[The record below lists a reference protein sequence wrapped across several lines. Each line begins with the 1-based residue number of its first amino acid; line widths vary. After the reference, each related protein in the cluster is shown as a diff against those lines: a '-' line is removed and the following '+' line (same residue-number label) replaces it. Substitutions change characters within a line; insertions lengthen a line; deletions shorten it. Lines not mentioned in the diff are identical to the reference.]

1 MTAST
6 PEEHSGQAALL
17 DLPPV
22 RSGATPEPAADP
34 VDIARVVVDSPLPHL
49 DRPFDYRIPAAMAG
63 AVTVGCRVT
72 VRFSGR
78 VRSGFVVERVREPD
92 PGGRL
97 AELQRVDSS
106 VPVLTAEV
114 LALAQEVAARYA
126 GVTWDVL
133 RAAVPSRVAAV
144 EKKLDLPTDVTRWNG
159 RSSSDDDGSRSSDGA
174 AGTADGDAASADGG
188 SSSDD
193 AGPRPGDGGAATT
206 PTPEPAATGAHATV
220 GGVDPGTSD
229 ESDGAAA
236 PESRPTGIARP
247 DGAAHTDAPDPAF
260 ALYPRGAAFLEHVR
274 SGGSPRAVL
283 DAAPGHGP
291 HAWPELLASAIVATR
306 ASGRGAVAVVPD
318 LRDLARLEAALAGR
332 LPEGDVVRLSA
343 DDGPTPRYRNY
354 LALRFGTAR
363 VAIGTR
369 SAAWAPVPDLG
380 LLCLW
385 DDGDDLHVE
394 PRAPYQHSREVL
406 LLRAGRT
413 GAAVLLAGSSR
424 STEAERLVVSGWAQ
438 PLSPD
443 RATRRRTAPRVVST
457 ADSVQSARD
466 PLARVARLPQ
476 LAHET
481 ARSALTRGPVLVQVG
496 RTGYAPALSCQRCR
510 QPARCPHC
518 SGPLAVSGR
527 HAPPVCR
534 WCQRSAPAYACPV
547 CGGTALRMIAVGAL
561 RTADELG
568 RAFPQV
574 PVISSSGDHI
584 RTEVPDEPA
593 LVVAT
598 SGAEPVAAEGY
609 AAALLL
615 DGDAMLERESLR
627 AAEETV
633 RRWFGAAGLVRGA
646 ADGGVVVVTAGES
659 AAVAALVRWDAAGF
673 AEREYA
679 LRRELSLP
687 PAVRVAAVTGTPDS
701 LRDLLDRAEL
711 PDGCRVIGPV
721 PMATGADPAAGSP
734 RTAPGEREERAL
746 VFFPY
751 RHGAAV
757 AAALKASRARQW
769 AGKRAGPAHLRLDGL
784 DLV

>member
-1 MTAST
+1 MAAST
-6 PEEHSGQAALL
+6 PGEDSGQAALL
-17 DLPPV
+17 DLP
-22 RSGATPEPAADP
+22 AARTAAAVEDTAEP
-34 VDIARVVVDSPLPHL
+34 VDVVRVVVDSPLPHL
-49 DRPFDYRIPAAMAG
+49 DRPFDYRVPAAMSES
-63 AVTVGCRVT
+63 VTVGCRVT

-78 VRSGFVVERVREPD
+78 VRSGFVVDRVREPD
-92 PGGRL
+92 PDGRL
-97 AELQRVDSS
+97 ADLQRVDSS
-106 VPVLTAEV
+106 VPVLTGAV
-114 LALAQEVAARYA
+114 LELARAVAARYA

-133 RAAVPSRVAAV
+133 RAAVPSRVASV
-144 EKKLDLPTDVTRWNG
+144 EKALDVPPALLRWTG
-159 RSSSDDDGSRSSDGA
+159 
-174 AGTADGDAASADGG
+174 DGDG
-188 SSSDD
+188 DD
-193 AGPRPGDGGAATT
+193 RLDEATDDT
-206 PTPEPAATGAHATV
+206 ATDDTEAPTTV
-220 GGVDPGTSD
+220 GRV
-229 ESDGAAA
+229 
-236 PESRPTGIARP
+236 PT
-247 DGAAHTDAPDPAF
+247 DPAF
-260 ALYPRGAAFLEHVR
+260 SLYPHGEVFLAHLR
-274 SGGSPRAVL
+274 DGGSPRAVL

-291 HAWPELLASAIVATR
+291 HAWPELLAAAIEACH
-306 ASGRGAVAVVPD
+306 ASGRGAIAVVPD
-318 LRDLARLEAALAGR
+318 LRDLARLEAALRER
-332 LPEGDVVRLSA
+332 LPAGTVVRLSA

-354 LALRFGTAR
+354 LALRFGAAR

-369 SAAWAPVPDLG
+369 SAAWAPVRDLG

-406 LLRAGRT
+406 LLRAGQADT
-413 GAAVLLAGSSR
+413 GVLLAGAGR
-424 STEAERLVVSGWAQ
+424 STEAQRLVESGWAQ

-443 RATRRRTAPRVVST
+443 RHTRRRTAPRVVST
-457 ADSVQSARD
+457 VDSVQSARD

-481 ARSALTRGPVLVQVG
+481 ARAALARGPVLVQVA

-518 SGPLAVSGR
+518 AGPLAVAGR
-527 HAPPVCR
+527 NAPPVCR
-534 WCQRSAPAYACPV
+534 WCHRHAPGYTCPV

-584 RTEVPDEPA
+584 RTDVPDEPA

-598 SGAEPVAAEGY
+598 SGAEPVAVGGY

-679 LRRELSLP
+679 LRRELALP
-687 PAVRVAAVTGTPDS
+687 PAVRVAAITGTPDS
-701 LRDLLDRAEL
+701 VRDLVERAEL
-711 PDGCRVIGPV
+711 PHDCRVIGPV
-721 PMATGADPAAGSP
+721 PVPGADTDAPGPAVPDAGAAG
-734 RTAPGEREERAL
+734 TREERAL
-746 VFFPY
+746 VFFSY

-757 AAALKASRARQW
+757 AGALKASRARQW
-769 AGKRAGPAHLRLDGL
+769 AAKRAAPAHLRLDGL

>member
-1 MTAST
+1 MAAWT
-6 PEEHSGQAALL
+6 PDEDSGQAALL
-17 DLPPV
+17 DLPV
-22 RSGATPEPAADP
+22 SRANSAPEPAAEP

-49 DRPFDYRIPAAMAG
+49 DRPFDYRIPAVMSD

-78 VRSGFVVERVREPD
+78 IRSGFVVERVREPD
-92 PGGRL
+92 PEGRL

-106 VPVLTAEV
+106 LPVLTPEV
-114 LALAQEVAARYA
+114 LDLARAVAARYA

-133 RAAVPSRVAAV
+133 RAAIPSRVAAV
-144 EKKLDLPTDVTRWNG
+144 EKSLELPPELLRWTG
-159 RSSSDDDGSRSSDGA
+159 DDP
-174 AGTADGDAASADGG
+174 T
-188 SSSDD
+188 
-193 AGPRPGDGGAATT
+193 AGPADV
-206 PTPEPAATGAHATV
+206 PAADV
-220 GGVDPGTSD
+220 S
-229 ESDGAAA
+229 A
-236 PESRPTGIARP
+236 PESAV
-247 DGAAHTDAPDPAF
+247 AAPDVPGSGDGVPASDGGTAPDAAF
-260 ALYPRGAAFLEHVR
+260 SRYPHGAAFLAHLR
-274 SGGSPRAVL
+274 AGGTPRAVL

-291 HAWPELLASAIVATR
+291 HAWPDLLAAAVVACH
-306 ASGRGAVAVVPD
+306 ASGRGAVVVVPD
-318 LRDLARLEAALAGR
+318 LRDLARLEATLTGR
-332 LPEGDVVRLSA
+332 LPDGAVVRLSA

-363 VAIGTR
+363 VAIGAR
-369 SAAWAPVPDLG
+369 SAAWAPVRDLG
-380 LLCLW
+380 LLCCW

-413 GAAVLLAGSSR
+413 GAGVLLAGSSR
-424 STEAERLVVSGWAQ
+424 STEAQRLVSTGWAQ

-443 RATRRRTAPRVVST
+443 RDTRRRTAPRVIST

-476 LAHET
+476 LAHQT
-481 ARSALTRGPVLVQVG
+481 ARAALARGPVLVQVA

-510 QPARCPHC
+510 QPARCAHC
-518 SGPLAVSGR
+518 AGPLAVTGQ

-534 WCQRSAPAYACPV
+534 WCHRRAAAYACPV
-547 CGGTALRMIAVGAL
+547 CGGTAPRMVAAGAL

-574 PVISSSGDHI
+574 PVISSSGDHV

-598 SGAEPVAAEGY
+598 SGAEPVPAAGY

-633 RRWFGAAGLVRGA
+633 RRWFGAAGLVRSA
-646 ADGGVVVVTAGES
+646 AEGGVVVVTAGES

-679 LRRELSLP
+679 LRRELALP
-687 PAVRVAAVTGTPDS
+687 PAVRVAAATGTPDS
-701 LRDLLDRAEL
+701 VRDLLERAEL
-711 PDGCRVIGPV
+711 PEGCRVIGPV
-721 PMATGADPAAGSP
+721 PVAGGGIDDLPSTGAG
-734 RTAPGEREERAL
+734 GREERAL

-751 RHGAAV
+751 RQGEVV

-769 AGKRAGPAHLRLDGL
+769 AGKQAAPAHLRLDGP

>member
-1 MTAST
+1 MAAFT
-6 PEEHSGQAALL
+6 PEEDSGQAALL
-17 DLPPV
+17 DLPPA
-22 RSGATPEPAADP
+22 RGTAAPEPVAEP

-49 DRPFDYRIPAAMAG
+49 DRPFDYRIPAAMSET
-63 AVTVGCRVT
+63 VTVGCRVT

-78 VRSGFVVERVREPD
+78 VRSGFVVDRVREPD
-92 PGGRL
+92 PSGRL

-106 VPVLTAEV
+106 VPVLTTEV
-114 LALAQEVAARYA
+114 LELARDVAARYA

-144 EKKLDLPTDVTRWNG
+144 EKALDVPDELLRWSSGDESALGRVGDSGASATTDPDA
-159 RSSSDDDGSRSSDGA
+159 SSRHA
-174 AGTADGDAASADGG
+174 GDAAESAAQPDT
-188 SSSDD
+188 
-193 AGPRPGDGGAATT
+193 APGVA
-206 PTPEPAATGAHATV
+206 
-220 GGVDPGTSD
+220 SQ
-229 ESDGAAA
+229 
-236 PESRPTGIARP
+236 RP
-247 DGAAHTDAPDPAF
+247 DGGAPDPAF
-260 ALYPRGAAFLEHVR
+260 APYPHGAAFLDHVR
-274 SGGSPRAVL
+274 AGGSPRAVL

-291 HAWPELLASAIVATR
+291 HAWPELLAAAIVACH
-306 ASGRGAVAVVPD
+306 ASGRSAVAVVPD
-318 LRDLARLEAALAGR
+318 LRDLARLETALADR
-332 LPEGDVVRLSA
+332 LPAGAVVRLSA

-369 SAAWAPVPDLG
+369 SAAWAPVRDLG

-406 LLRAGRT
+406 LLRADRA
-413 GAAVLLAGSSR
+413 GAGVLLAGSGR
-424 STEAERLVVSGWAQ
+424 STEAERLVATGWAQ

-481 ARSALTRGPVLVQVG
+481 ARAALTRGPVLVQVA

-518 SGPLAVSGR
+518 SGPLAVAGR

-534 WCQRSAPAYACPV
+534 WCHRSAPAYACPV
-547 CGGTALRMIAVGAL
+547 CGATALRMIAVGAL

-598 SGAEPVAAEGY
+598 SGAEPVAAGGY

-659 AAVAALVRWDAAGF
+659 AAVAALVRWDPAGF

-701 LRDLLDRAEL
+701 VRDLVERADL
-711 PDGCRVIGPV
+711 PEDCRVIGPV
-721 PMATGADPAAGSP
+721 PFVGSTPGPAPAVG
-734 RTAPGEREERAL
+734 TEPGEREERAL
-746 VFFPY
+746 VFFSY
-751 RHGAAV
+751 RHGAVV

-769 AGKRAGPAHLRLDGL
+769 AGKRDAPAHLRLDGL